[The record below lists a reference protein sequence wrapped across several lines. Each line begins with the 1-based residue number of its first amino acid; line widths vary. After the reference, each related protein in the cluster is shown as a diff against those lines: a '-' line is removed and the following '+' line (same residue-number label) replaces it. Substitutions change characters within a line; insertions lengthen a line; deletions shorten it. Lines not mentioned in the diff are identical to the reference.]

1 LQIVASMD
9 DTTYKIVRKYKDE
22 NHPDHNKVIDTGLTR
37 DEAQKH
43 CSDPSTQEKG
53 VWFDAFYEE

>member
-1 LQIVASMD
+1 MD